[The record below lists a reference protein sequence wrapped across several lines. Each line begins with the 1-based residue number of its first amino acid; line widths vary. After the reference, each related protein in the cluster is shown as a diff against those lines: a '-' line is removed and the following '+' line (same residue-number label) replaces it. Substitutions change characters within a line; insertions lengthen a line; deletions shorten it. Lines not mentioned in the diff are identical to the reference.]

1 MRGPSAIIT
10 PVLFLLGAVVVN
22 GALAQ
27 GTGKPLF
34 LLEDT
39 EHHQWCAYGSESE
52 WTSEVKS
59 LTAMVV
65 GTLEYSGDHVSKI
78 AVTEEDEAGDW
89 TVYDHY
95 VIDDKGQISEL
106 KRTINILP
114 GDRSEDETYVMLDGK
129 PKKQVSNSRRLS
141 TKEPL
146 HGQKEKVWLP
156 EVPIIT
162 RVQDFPFASLIL
174 EKHPQ
179 LASSG
184 KVCVPVK
191 QQ

>member
-1 MRGPSAIIT
+1 MRRSSAILTGI
-10 PVLFLLGAVVVN
+10 LFLLSAVVVY

-27 GTGKPLF
+27 STGKRLF
-34 LLEDT
+34 LLEDA

-52 WTSEVKS
+52 WTTEVKS
-59 LTAMVV
+59 LTALVV
-65 GTLEYSGDHVSKI
+65 ATLEYTGDHVSKI

-95 VIDDKGQISEL
+95 LIDEKGQIREL

-114 GDRSEDETYVMLDGK
+114 GDRSEDETYLVLDGK
-129 PKKQVSNSRRLS
+129 AKKQASDSRRLS
-141 TKEPL
+141 TKEALP
-146 HGQKEKVWLP
+146 GQKEKVWLP

-162 RVQDFPFASLIL
+162 RVQDFPFVSLIL
-174 EKHPQ
+174 EKHPE
-179 LASSG
+179 LSSSG

-191 QQ
+191 QP